1 MTVQRYEESSNYDYS
16 YVSLAM
22 PNVSF
27 WGKITNKLDMLKE
40 MYVQDN
46 FTHGQYL

>member
-1 MTVQRYEESSNYDYS
+1 MTVQRYEDSMNYDYP

-27 WGKITNKLDMLKE
+27 WGETMNKLGALGE
-40 MYVQDN
+40 NVCN
-46 FTHGQYL
+46 II